1 MKNIKDGNKGAAKT
15 INNVDILSPKAA
27 EKVLNNQK

>member
-1 MKNIKDGNKGAAKT
+1 MKGIKDGNKGVAKT

-27 EKVLNNQK
+27 KKL